1 MIIHEEGYVYNFNYH
16 LVFVTKYRQKIFD
29 TKEKVETM
37 ESILRRQAEI
47 SDVTVNEL
55 EVMPDHVHMLI
66 SFKPKYA
73 ASNIVKNIKGASA
86 RIWFKK
92 YPETK
97 AMLWGGHLWS
107 PSYYMGTLGK
117 MSKEVVENY
126 IASQY
131 TEAMKRQL
139 KGYYGNKNK

>member
-29 TKEKVETM
+29 TKEKAETM
-37 ESILRRQAEI
+37 KSILRRQAEI

-55 EVMPDHVHMLI
+55 GVMPDHVHMLI

-97 AMLWGGHLWS
+97 ALLWGGHLWS
-107 PSYYMGTLGK
+107 PSYYMGTLGE
-117 MSKEVVENY
+117 MNKEVVENY

-139 KGYYGNKNK
+139 KGYYGKNK

>member
-29 TKEKVETM
+29 TKEKIETM
-37 ESILRRQAEI
+37 KSILRRQAEI
-47 SDVTVNEL
+47 SDVTVNKL
-55 EVMPDHVHMLI
+55 EVMPDYVHMLI

-107 PSYYMGTLGK
+107 PSYYMGTLGE

-139 KGYYGNKNK
+139 KGYYGKNK

>member
-1 MIIHEEGYVYNFNYH
+1 MIIHEEGYVYNFNYQ

-37 ESILRRQAEI
+37 KAILYRQAEI

-55 EVMPDHVHMLI
+55 EVMPDHVRMLI

-86 RIWFKK
+86 RAWFNK

-97 AMLWGGHLWS
+97 ALLWGGHLWS
-107 PSYYMGTLGK
+107 PSYYMGTLGE
-117 MSKEVVENY
+117 MSKKVVENY

-139 KGYYGNKNK
+139 KGYYGKNK

>member
-1 MIIHEEGYVYNFNYH
+1 MVIHEEGYVYNFNYH
-16 LVFVTKYRQKIFD
+16 LVFVTKYRQKISD

-37 ESILRRQAEI
+37 KSILRRQAEI

-97 AMLWGGHLWS
+97 ALLWGGHLWS
-107 PSYYMGTLGK
+107 PSYYMGTLGE
-117 MSKEVVENY
+117 MNKEVVENY

-139 KGYYGNKNK
+139 KGFYGKNK

>member
-1 MIIHEEGYVYNFNYH
+1 MVIHEEGYVYNFNYH

-29 TKEKVETM
+29 TKEKAETM
-37 ESILRRQAEI
+37 KSILRRQAEI

-55 EVMPDHVHMLI
+55 GVMPDHVHMLI

-97 AMLWGGHLWS
+97 ALLWGGHLWS
-107 PSYYMGTLGK
+107 PSYYMGTLGE
-117 MSKEVVENY
+117 MNKEVVENY

-139 KGYYGNKNK
+139 KGYYGKNK

>member
-1 MIIHEEGYVYNFNYH
+1 MIIHEEGYVYNFNYQ

-37 ESILRRQAEI
+37 KAILYRQAEI

-55 EVMPDHVHMLI
+55 EVMPDHVRMLI

-86 RIWFKK
+86 RAWFKK

-97 AMLWGGHLWS
+97 ALLWGGHLWS
-107 PSYYMGTLGK
+107 PSYYMGTLGE
-117 MSKEVVENY
+117 MSKKVVENY

-139 KGYYGNKNK
+139 KGYYGKNK